1 MKTVVVA
8 LSCLTGVVVSFA
20 AATAGGG
27 KAATPTPGVQ
37 SIGVVRVV
45 DILQGLSEVRKHGNE
60 IKADQGKA
68 QAELDALT
76 KEIEIEEGELATLK
90 RASIAYLKQSE
101 AVAEKKAHY
110 SAHKELLERQ
120 ILLKQQLWTQKAYGE
135 IVRVTREVAAEKG
148 LSLILVKDDPNVNAA
163 PPEAITTL
171 IATYKVLCSD
181 GCPDITQ
188 EVQAKLIAAQ
198 P

>member
-27 KAATPTPGVQ
+27 KAAAPTPGVQ
-37 SIGVVRVV
+37 IGVVRVV
-45 DILQGLSEVRKHGNE
+45 DILQRLSEARKHSDE

-68 QAELDALT
+68 QAELDALA
-76 KEIEIEEGELATLK
+76 KEIGSEEGELRTLK
-90 RASIAYLKQSE
+90 PSSTDYLKQSE

-110 SAHKELLERQ
+110 SAHEEFLRRQ

-135 IVRVTREVAAEKG
+135 IVRATREVAAEKG
-148 LSLILVKDDPNVNAA
+148 LSLVLVKDDPNVNAA

-181 GCPDITQ
+181 GCPDITLD
-188 EVQAKLIAAQ
+188 VQAKLIAAK